1 MVNYYLPMEPHEQ
14 RQAHLSAEAI
24 VELVE
29 RGQRC
34 PRYEEYIEHI
44 IECPICRETYKQLLA
59 AEATVRA
66 QRRPARVYRTAVWV
80 PAVAAAMLL
89 LVLGVR
95 ALLSPPVE
103 SAGLRQANGVW
114 YEGATRLPE
123 WAFALAAQFER
134 PPAPARDAPRN
145 QAASMRLIQPN
156 PANTALETLTPE
168 FEWTPAPRAT
178 RYRAILE
185 SADGVQRFDLSVES
199 NRASLPSK
207 AELQAGKTY
216 RLTLEALTDEDL
228 PGDGLKGVYEF
239 RTLTSQEQSQ
249 LRWARTHREEAPR
262 ACVVVFYQLGLYTE
276 AIETLNT
283 LPTTPITQQ
292 WREALQSRV
301 IQD

>member
-1 MVNYYLPMEPHEQ
+1 MEPHEQ

-29 RGQRC
+29 RGRQC

-44 IECPICRETYKQLLA
+44 VKCPTCRETYKQLLA
-59 AEATVRA
+59 AEATVRVH
-66 QRRPARVYRTAVWV
+66 RRSVRVSRVALWM
-80 PAVAAAMLL
+80 PLAAAALLL
-89 LVLGVR
+89 LVVGVR
-95 ALLSPPVE
+95 ALLSSPVE
-103 SAGLRQANGVW
+103 SVGLRQANGVW

-134 PPAPARDAPRN
+134 PPAPVRDAPRN
-145 QAASMRLIQPN
+145 QAATMRLIQPN

-168 FEWTPAPRAT
+168 FEWTPAPEAT

-185 SADGVQRFDLSVES
+185 SVDGIQRFDLSVEG

-207 AELQAGKTY
+207 AALQAGKTY
-216 RLTLEALTDEDL
+216 RLTLEALAAEEL
-228 PGDGLKGVYEF
+228 PGEGLKSVYEF

-249 LRWARTHREEAPR
+249 LRWARTHRKQAPR